1 MAVGDTLLVFDP
13 LANRP
18 PTLAYAT
25 LDIRGEFVVLDFDA
39 AANERAQ
46 FHTNLPTHYRGGDLK
61 VFVTW
66 TSTTATTGN
75 VKLSVELTRIT
86 SGNNLDALPSPQAT
100 VDVTA
105 SCPATSGNLAVME
118 IGPMVISGLAAGETL
133 SVHITRLATDAA
145 DTMSGDL
152 ELVAIEVREA

>member
-1 MAVGDTLLVFDP
+1 MAVGDTLLIFDP

-18 PTLAYAT
+18 PASAYAT
-25 LDIRGEFVVLDFDA
+25 LDVRGEFVVLDFDA

-46 FHTNLPTHYRGGDLK
+46 FHANLPSHYRGGDLK

-66 TSTTATTGN
+66 TSTSATSGDM
-75 VKLSVELTRIT
+75 KLRVELTRIA

-105 SCPATSGNLAVME
+105 SCPATSGNLALLEV
-118 IGPMVISGLAAGETL
+118 GPLAISGLAAGETL

-152 ELVAIEVREA
+152 ELVAVEVGEA